1 LQTDARAKPARP
13 DGGAASGAFKVE
25 LYRPERRAGF
35 FELMHGVGRSH
46 IDDAEF
52 EWWFDRNPV
61 GRRLISLGVD
71 DGRVVGVAAMSF
83 FRMLLG
89 GEERA
94 VAIPVHV
101 ATEAPYRRQGIFS
114 ELELNNER
122 EAAADGSPITITFPN
137 RASHRIFVGRL
148 GWVDLPGRRVWA
160 RPLRAAGVV
169 RYLAGRPSPR
179 GGLRPASHDPRTY
192 GRVRVEP
199 LERFPP
205 EVDEVWRTAAAGYG
219 NHVVR
224 DAQFLNWRY
233 ADTPRA
239 YRRFGAYRDGRLRAV
254 AIVGHTVKQGVSSG
268 FLADLVSAPDAHA
281 ERVALLRRA
290 AAEVDADALIALP
303 PRAERRSFL
312 RAGFLPTNRK
322 IRFVGKVLRPG
333 ERLDPDPSAW
343 HFTLGDFDFF

>member
-1 LQTDARAKPARP
+1 MSAKAPLRHFEVEPFTP
-13 DGGAASGAFKVE
+13 D
-25 LYRPERRAGF
+25 RREGF

-52 EWWFDRNPV
+52 DWWFDRNPV

-83 FRMLLG
+83 FRMLLD

-114 ELELNNER
+114 DLELNNER

-137 RASHRIFVGRL
+137 AASHRIFVGRL
-148 GWVDLPGRRVWA
+148 GWVDLPSRRVWA
-160 RPLRAAGVV
+160 RPLRAAGVA
-169 RYLAGRPSPR
+169 RYLARRPSPV
-179 GGLRPASHDPRTY
+179 GGLRPESSEPRTY
-192 GRVRVEP
+192 GDVRVEP

-205 EVDEVWRTAAAGYG
+205 EADEVWRASASAYG

-233 ADTPRA
+233 ADTPRT
-239 YRRFGAYRDGRLRAV
+239 YRRFGAYRDERLCAV

-268 FLADLVSAPDAHA
+268 FLADLVSPPGAQA
-281 ERVALLRRA
+281 ERVALLRRS
-290 AAEVDADALIALP
+290 AAEVHADALIALP
-303 PRAERRSFL
+303 PRSQQRSFL
-312 RAGFLPTNRK
+312 RAGFLPTNRR
-322 IRFVGKVLRPG
+322 IRFVGKVLREG
-333 ERLDPDPSAW
+333 ERLDPHGRAW

>member
-1 LQTDARAKPARP
+1 VSFD
-13 DGGAASGAFKVE
+13 VE
-25 LYRPERRAGF
+25 LYSPERRAGF

-52 EWWFDRNPV
+52 DWWFDRNAV

-71 DGRVVGVAAMSF
+71 EGRVVGVAAMSF
-83 FRMLLG
+83 FRMLLE

-137 RASHRIFVGRL
+137 AASHRIFVGRL

-160 RPLRAAGVV
+160 RPLRAAGVA
-169 RYLAGRPSPR
+169 RYLARRPSPR
-179 GGLRPASHDPRTY
+179 GGLRPASSDSRAY
-192 GRVRVEP
+192 GDVRVEP
-199 LERFPP
+199 LKRFPP
-205 EVDEVWRTAAAGYG
+205 ETDEVWRAAAAAYG

-233 ADTPRA
+233 ADTPRT
-239 YRRFGAYRDGRLRAV
+239 YRRFGAYRGDRLRAV

-268 FLADLVSAPDAHA
+268 FLADLVSAPEADA
-281 ERVALLRRA
+281 ERVALLRRC
-290 AAEVDADALIALP
+290 AAEVEADALIALP
-303 PRAERRSFL
+303 PRTQRRSFL
-312 RAGFLPTNRK
+312 RAGFLPANRK
-322 IRFVGKVLRPG
+322 IRFVGKVLRPEG
-333 ERLDPDPSAW
+333 RLARAPSAW

>member
-1 LQTDARAKPARP
+1 
-13 DGGAASGAFKVE
+13 
-25 LYRPERRAGF
+25 
-35 FELMHGVGRSH
+35 MHGVGRSH
-46 IDDAEF
+46 IDEAEF

-71 DGRVVGVAAMSF
+71 NGRVVGVAAMSF
-83 FRMLLG
+83 FRMLLS

-101 ATEAPYRRQGIFS
+101 ATEAPYRRQGVFS
-114 ELELNNER
+114 ALELNNER

-148 GWVDLPGRRVWA
+148 GWVDLAGRR
-160 RPLRAAGVV
+160 
-169 RYLAGRPSPR
+169 SPR
-179 GGLRPASHDPRTY
+179 GGLRPPSGEPVVD
-192 GRVRVEP
+192 GDVRVEP

-205 EVDEVWRTAAAGYG
+205 EADEVWRTAAPGYG

-224 DAQFLNWRY
+224 DAEFLNWRY
-233 ADTPRA
+233 ADTPRT
-239 YRRFGAYRDGRLRAV
+239 YRRFGAYRGGRLRAV

-268 FLADLVSAPDAHA
+268 FLADLVSPPDAHD

-303 PRAERRSFL
+303 PRAQRRSFL

-333 ERLDPDPSAW
+333 ERLDPDPGAW